1 MLWEHLANKIGLY
14 VVVSLLFITFIQAYE
29 PMINKSINYFILIC
43 LILGVSCFTQN
54 FSQRDTSVSRTEGY
68 LVYSGF
74 APFNFF
80 SVSLWDTYKGI
91 KLNKAPSREE
101 PELGS
106 AERNKSEEVMNGE
119 EKQPQTPKKLAG
131 ASQQSLEII
140 YTRVPRTH
148 GQHKVKLKNG
158 KDYVLESPDIWDMLP
173 DSRVKFSGFNAPGQL
188 VHRKKDGTENILYD
202 CFAEKSPCVPL
213 DPSIS
218 LDGKR
223 VLFSVYRGLK
233 LRNGWW
239 DRSTLPNKLLSKP
252 TGAQLYVADLQTG
265 EVKPLAHKT
274 GNFDVSPIWL
284 PDGQIM
290 FASTRSV
297 LYRPWLNGITPRG
310 KEPQLYIADSDGTNA
325 RNISPHEL
333 ATAMH
338 PYLMSNGRVAYSS
351 LWMSHNLAYIGTNG
365 GVNWPTTIDNMW
377 VVMDT
382 DREGGDMA
390 ALLGAH
396 RASIKGAGGRTKTMK
411 ALHFLGQRENNDVC
425 VDNYYRANNLGLG
438 DVFCWTPEASGV
450 EGRLPNFLP
459 RNIYSVATW
468 SKSNDEPSWKVKGI
482 YQGKIGYPEG
492 INDNQLML
500 TVGRGYCT
508 SVSGSVR
515 SFQKSVAGQ
524 PEKRACDVGVYRTTR
539 IPSRSMDDI
548 IKIVDLPEWHEFG
561 ARVIKIREINEPPL
575 VKSGDNRCLLA
586 SSDAGT
592 AETSPRRT
600 YKFNNNY
607 KTSANNG
614 GEIDGVS
621 HEELKGIRFW
631 EILPNRAKK
640 RDFKNSIGNKLKLLG
655 DAPLLKD
662 KSFLVELPCDT
673 PYIMA
678 GIDSDGR
685 VIKRDQ
691 VAQSLRPGEK
701 RVCSG
706 CHLHSRPGRP
716 YEQSLAFGAEPIK
729 LVVSKSTPTYEKD
742 IQPIFQRRCAS
753 CHVDDV
759 PLMDYKKLVWDYT
772 QKHVP
777 EERKLQVRKSTQ
789 PHRRY
794 GLQRPYTS
802 KYVNNM
808 FARESLL
815 YWKTVNQ
822 RTDGRTDETY
832 SNDIDFGSDHPTGA
846 IPIEIKA
853 IGDWLDSGATK

>member
-1 MLWEHLANKIGLY
+1 
-14 VVVSLLFITFIQAYE
+14 
-29 PMINKSINYFILIC
+29 MINKSIRYFILIS
-43 LILGVSCFTQN
+43 LTLGPNCIGLN
-54 FSQRDTSVSRTEGY
+54 ASQLGYSVLKIEGY
-68 LVYSGF
+68 VVHSGLS
-74 APFNFF
+74 PFDFL
-80 SVSLWDTYKGI
+80 SVSLWDTYKDI
-91 KLNKAPSREE
+91 KLNKTPGTDE
-101 PELGS
+101 PD
-106 AERNKSEEVMNGE
+106 AVDANKKEQVVNRRGN
-119 EKQPQTPKKLAG
+119 QPKIPKKIV
-131 ASQQSLEII
+131 ASSKNSPGIV

-148 GQHKVKLKNG
+148 GQHKVRLKNG

-173 DSRVKFSGFNAPGQL
+173 DSRAKFSGFNAPGQL
-188 VHRKKDGTENILYD
+188 VHRKADGTENILYD
-202 CFAEKSPCVPL
+202 CFEKKNPCVPL

-218 LDGKR
+218 LDGKK
-223 VLFSVYRGLK
+223 VLFSVYRGSK
-233 LRNGWW
+233 LRDGWW
-239 DRSTLPNKLLSKP
+239 DGSTLPNKLLSKP
-252 TGAQLYVADLQTG
+252 VGAQLYVANLQTG
-265 EVKPLAHKT
+265 EIKPLAYKA
-274 GNFDVSPIWL
+274 GNLDVSPIWL
-284 PDGQIM
+284 PDGRIM
-290 FASTRSV
+290 FASTRTA

-310 KEPQLYIADSDGTNA
+310 KEPQLYIANSDGSNA

-333 ATAMH
+333 ATAIH
-338 PYLMSNGRVAYSS
+338 PYLMRNGRVAYSS

-377 VVMDT
+377 VVMGT
-382 DREGGDMA
+382 NREGGDMT

-396 RASIKGAGGRTKTMK
+396 RASIKDAGGRTKTMK
-411 ALHFLGQRENNDVC
+411 ALHFLGQRENNDIC

-438 DVFCWTPEASGV
+438 DVFCWTPEAHGV
-450 EGRLPNFLP
+450 EGRLPSFLP

-468 SKSNDEPSWKVKGI
+468 SKSNDEPSWKVNGL

-492 INDNQLML
+492 IAGNQLML

-515 SFQKSVAGQ
+515 SFQKAVASQ
-524 PEKRACDVGVYRTTR
+524 PDKRACDVGVYQTTR
-539 IPSRSMDDI
+539 IPSRSMGDM

-561 ARVIKIREINEPPL
+561 ARVIKVRKIEQLPL
-575 VKSGDNRCLLA
+575 IKSGDNNRCLLA

-592 AETSPRRT
+592 AETSPRWK
-600 YKFNNNY
+600 YKFNANY

-621 HEELKGIRFW
+621 HDELKGMRFW
-631 EILPNRAKK
+631 EILPNRAKN
-640 RDFKNSIGNKLKLLG
+640 RGFKNSIGNKLKLLG
-655 DAPLLKD
+655 DVPLLDD
-662 KSFLVELPCDT
+662 KSFVVELPCDT

-678 GIDSDGR
+678 GIDTDGR

-691 VAQSLRPGEK
+691 IAQSLRPGEK

-706 CHLHSRPGRP
+706 CHLHSRQGRP
-716 YEQSLAFGAEPIK
+716 YEQSMAFGAEPIK
-729 LVVSKSTPTYEKD
+729 LLTPKPIPTYEKD
-742 IQPIFQRRCAS
+742 IRPIFQRHCLS

-759 PLMDYKKLVWDYT
+759 PLMNYKKLVWDYT

-777 EERKLQVRKSTQ
+777 EDRKLQIKKSAQ

-832 SNDIDFGSDHPTGA
+832 SNDIDFGDDHPTGVS
-846 IPIEIKA
+846 PIEIKA
-853 IGDWLDSGATK
+853 IGSWLDSGATK